1 MAKRVKNKELKQ
13 INSPRDNRKKWFR
26 GFKRFI
32 KLLGIYKKPE
42 YVYLGKGFERGSLII
57 SNHVGSSGPLTL
69 ELYMEKPIRFW
80 GTYEMNS
87 GLRSVYKYLTTI
99 YYPQKKGWSVPLAK
113 IFGII
118 AAPVA
123 NLFYKGL
130 NLISTYKDARFVK
143 TVHQSLDA
151 IRRGESIVVFPEDSS
166 KGYFE
171 ELTCFFAGFAMFAD
185 VCYKKGMDLPIYVT
199 YLNKEEGK
207 FLVDAPIY
215 YSEFVNQGKSR
226 TEIADILLDRC
237 NALGKMSKDES
248 YKNVH
253 TEENQKQ
260 ALA

>member
-1 MAKRVKNKELKQ
+1 MAKRVKNEEIKQ
-13 INSPRDNRKKWFR
+13 ITSPKDNRKGWFR

-32 KLLGIYKKPE
+32 KLLGVYKKPE
-42 YVYLGKGFERGSLII
+42 YIYLGKGFERGSLII

-69 ELYMEKPIRFW
+69 ELYMDKPIRFW

-87 GLRSVYKYLTTI
+87 GLKSVYKYLTTI
-99 YYPQKKGWSVPLAK
+99 YYPQKKGWRVSVAK
-113 IFGII
+113 LFGII

-151 IRRGESIVVFPEDSS
+151 IKRGESIVVFPEDSS

-185 VCYKKGMDLPIYVT
+185 VCYKRGMDLPIYVT
-199 YLNKEEGK
+199 YLNKKEGK
-207 FLVDAPIY
+207 FLVDAPVY
-215 YSEFVNQGKSR
+215 YSEFVKQGKSR
-226 TEIADILLDRC
+226 TEIAGILLDRC
-237 NALGKMSKDES
+237 NELGQMSRDKSYARHQEES
-248 YKNVH
+248 D
-253 TEENQKQ
+253 TKQ